1 MNKIDLIEYLENKIL
16 EINKKRVIIA
26 IDGIDASG
34 KSSLSKEI
42 TLKLQNKLYNVQLI
56 HIDDFHLPKKIRYSK
71 GKDSP
76 EGFYFDSYDYQ
87 TIISKLIIPFL
98 NEEEIILIKSFD
110 LENDKE
116 NIVETKIEENTIL
129 IVEGIFLQ
137 RKELYKYWDLK
148 IFLDVEFDIAEK
160 RNLLRDLKANPNAN
174 KENIID
180 RFNKRYKSGQKL
192 YFEYEKPQDKADI
205 VIDNNDYNNPKLI
218 PNFSK
223 KCE

>member
-1 MNKIDLIEYLENKIL
+1 MSKIDLLEYLENEIL

-34 KSSLSKEI
+34 KSSLAKEI
-42 TLKLQNKLYNVQLI
+42 TLKLQNKLYNVQLV
-56 HIDDFHLPKKIRYSK
+56 HIDDFHLPKKIRYLK

-87 TIISKLIIPFL
+87 TIISKLIIPFK
-98 NEEEIILIKSFD
+98 NKEEFILIKSFD

-116 NIVETKIEENTIL
+116 NIVKTKIEENTIL

-160 RNLLRDLKANPNAN
+160 RNLLRDLKSNPNAN

-192 YFEYEKPQDKADI
+192 YFEYETPKYKADI
-205 VIDNNDYNNPKLI
+205 VIDNNDYNNPEI
-218 PNFSK
+218 IK
-223 KCE
+223 KIDLK